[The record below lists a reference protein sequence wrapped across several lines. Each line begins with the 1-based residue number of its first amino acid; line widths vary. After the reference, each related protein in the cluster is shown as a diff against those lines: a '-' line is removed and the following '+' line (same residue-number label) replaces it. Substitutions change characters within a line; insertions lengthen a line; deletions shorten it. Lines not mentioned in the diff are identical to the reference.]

1 MKKIIITLTF
11 TIISTMAFANSGKF
25 NASGMGSWEMNIMN
39 AGNGNMAI
47 TYDGNAGLA
56 DKEPNSIFDKSTM
69 NCVVVLRLVSGIFD
83 DETGMCTFYLADG
96 EKIFMNYKGKGTGGQ
111 GGSGTFKIIGGTGK
125 YEKISGTGFSSRQN
139 LKGKE
144 GFAHSMNQM
153 SGEYTY

>member
-1 MKKIIITLTF
+1 
-11 TIISTMAFANSGKF
+11 
-25 NASGMGSWEMNIMN
+25 
-39 AGNGNMAI
+39 MAI

-69 NCVVVLRLVSGIFD
+69 NCVGGLTLVGGKFE

-96 EKIFMNYKGKGTGGQ
+96 EKVFINYKGKGTGGQ
-111 GGSGTFKIIGGTGK
+111 GGSGTFIIVGGTGK